1 MELAAS
7 GKLQS
12 LEVIRL
18 RVKFFAFI
26 RDCTGCKEVDFPY
39 EEDIYKLT
47 HALCG
52 RYGKKLWNRMLSEDG
67 ENLSPEIIVM
77 INGRHVDHLGG
88 IHAPL
93 KPDDLVQIFP
103 VVAGG

>member
-1 MELAAS
+1 MELAAG
-7 GKLQS
+7 GKLQY

-18 RVKFFAFI
+18 QVKFFAFI

-39 EEDIYKLT
+39 EEDIYKLV

-52 RYGKKLWNRMLSEDG
+52 RYGKKLRDRVLSGDG
-67 ENLSPEIIVM
+67 ESLSPEIIIMV
-77 INGRHVDHLGG
+77 NGRHVEHLGG
-88 IHAPL
+88 IRAPL